1 MPIPV
6 RPGSIRPLVL
16 AAMLLAA
23 ACAGGPGG
31 TWTALSVDR
40 DTRAMYASRADGDFV
55 IPAIPNQYLAD
66 PRNRR
71 QIVPYV
77 TDEPPG
83 TIVVDPWDLFLYFVL
98 EDDRAIRYRVGVG
111 ELGRQFAGRANVA
124 FKREWPG
131 WTPTPRMLREEPDLY
146 EPWASGMEGGLENP
160 LGARALYLYR
170 NGRDTLY
177 RIHGTYAP
185 WSVGRAVSAGC
196 IRLYNHDA
204 IDLYE
209 RVDPGAR
216 VVVLTEDQA
225 GMGTTPDVGT

>member
-1 MPIPV
+1 MPISV
-6 RPGSIRPLVL
+6 RIRSTHLLAL
-16 AAMLLAA
+16 AAALFVA
-23 ACAGGPGG
+23 ACAGGPKG
-31 TWTALSVDR
+31 TWTALTVDPE
-40 DTRAMYASRADGDFV
+40 TRAMYASRADGDFV
-55 IPAIPNQYLAD
+55 IPAIPDEYLAD

-77 TDEPPG
+77 TDERPG
-83 TIVVDPWDLFLYFVL
+83 TIIVDPWEMFLYYVL
-98 EDDRAIRYRVGVG
+98 EDDRAIRYRIGVG
-111 ELGRQFAGRANVA
+111 ELGRQFSGRATVA
-124 FKREWPG
+124 FKREWPS
-131 WTPTPRMLREEPDLY
+131 WTPTPRMLREEPELY
-146 EPWASGMEGGLENP
+146 EPWRAGMPGGLENP

-209 RVDPGAR
+209 RVEPGAR

-225 GMGTTPDVGT
+225 GMGTVPDVGT